1 MKTRQI
7 MLIGACVAVAA
18 AASAAESEL
27 VKKDMAKLQGQWVM
41 VSGSANGQPIPEE
54 IRDQLKRVYK
64 GDELT
69 VMMGDELFF
78 KAKVTIDP
86 SKKPKTIDYEMKEGA
101 NAGKTQLGIY
111 EFEGDKFKSCF
122 AAPGVERPTEFK
134 PGEKLT
140 LSEWKPQKEAAAG
153 DKPK

>member
-1 MKTRQI
+1 MKTIQI
-7 MLIGACVAVAA
+7 TLVGAFVVVAAVACA
-18 AASAAESEL
+18 ADSES
-27 VKKDMAKLQGQWVM
+27 VKKDMAKLQGQWVL

-69 VMMGDELFF
+69 VTMGDEIFF

-111 EFEGDKFKSCF
+111 EFEADKFKSCF

-134 PGEKLT
+134 AGEKLT
-140 LSEWKPQKEAAAG
+140 LSEWKPQKGAAAG
-153 DKPK
+153 EKTK